1 MNYSSN
7 QITENKISS
16 TKFLIF
22 YLQIRL
28 PNFKTLVV
36 TCPVVSPFDR
46 TGEKMQNF
54 IFQAQ
59 YSLIMFQNAFI
70 SCSEKL
76 NCMAG
81 EELNENTQRILQFIQ
96 EHPGSHLR
104 WILKDLNL
112 SMGTTQ
118 YHLEL
123 LEKMGKIVS
132 EKDSFQRFYFPVGS
146 FGNMEK
152 NIMKILNQDTARDI
166 LLLVIEK
173 KNPTQT
179 DIVNSIK
186 ISPATANWHI
196 TRLVEFG
203 IIQEQRDGKFKRY
216 SLNGNANNIVNIL
229 KNYHSSIWNTWSS
242 RMAELF
248 IASSPMETRPQ

>member
-1 MNYSSN
+1 M
-7 QITENKISS
+7 TENKISS
-16 TKFLIF
+16 TKFPIF

-28 PNFKTLVV
+28 PNFKTLVL
-36 TCPVVSPFDR
+36 TCPLVSSFDR
-46 TGEKMQNF
+46 TSEKIQKSV
-54 IFQAQ
+54 FQAQ

-70 SCSEKL
+70 SCSEKF
-76 NCMAG
+76 NRMVG
-81 EELNENTQRILQFIQ
+81 EDLNENTQRILQFIQ

-179 DIVNSIK
+179 DIVNNIK

-196 TRLVEFG
+196 SRLVEFD

-216 SLNGNANNIVNIL
+216 HLNGNANNIVNIL
-229 KNYHSSIWNTWSS
+229 KNYHSSVWNTWSS

-248 IASSPMETRPQ
+248 IASSSIEVER